1 MRKMILAA
9 AAAVMAGLAG
19 FAAPVLEARISAVA
33 VECSSPRGWS
43 AGARAEL
50 ERHLALVGAMG
61 ASRPTVAALTIVLG
75 EKAPGEG
82 EPEAHT
88 SYAKLVGDRLYLWG
102 DDKNCPGTLF
112 AVYGFLE
119 NILGVV
125 WPMPGDANIVAPKT
139 GVVRIP
145 AGWSWKYRPPLK
157 SGMMRGGGKV
167 KKGSAIDQHAEL
179 APNALRRTPDQIP
192 AIIDKYRKEA

>member
-1 MRKMILAA
+1 MKKTILAA
-9 AAAVMAGLAG
+9 AVAVMSGFAGN
-19 FAAPVLEARISAVA
+19 AAPVLEARISAVA
-33 VECSSPRGWS
+33 VECSSPRGWP
-43 AGARAEL
+43 ADARAEL

-75 EKAPGEG
+75 EKAPGAG

-88 SYAKLVGDRLYLWG
+88 SYAKLVGNRLYLWG

-125 WPMPGDANIVAPKT
+125 WPMPGDENIVAPRADK
-139 GVVRIP
+139 VRMP
-145 AGWSWKYRPPLK
+145 ANWSWSYRPPLR
-157 SGMMRGGGKV
+157 SGMMRGGRPLKGKA
-167 KKGSAIDQHAEL
+167 KDAKGQ
-179 APNALRRTPDQIP
+179 ALCGAD
-192 AIIDKYRKEA
+192 D

>member
-1 MRKMILAA
+1 MKKMILAA
-9 AAAVMAGLAG
+9 AAAIMSG
-19 FAAPVLEARISAVA
+19 FAGNAAPFFEAKVSDVA
-33 VECSSPRGWS
+33 VEGAPIKGLS
-43 AGARAEL
+43 ADARAEL

-61 ASRPTVAALTIVLG
+61 TSRPTVAALTIVLG
-75 EKAPGEG
+75 EKAPGAG

-125 WPMPGDANIVAPKT
+125 WPMPGDANIVAP
-139 GVVRIP
+139 P
-145 AGWSWKYRPPLK
+145 ATSLDEQPITIMSPGLRFAFTQSSVAASLAWSNSSLFIK
-157 SGMMRGGGKV
+157 SSPIFVM
-167 KKGSAIDQHAEL
+167 
-179 APNALRRTPDQIP
+179 
-192 AIIDKYRKEA
+192 